1 MTKRTQRVNQL
12 IKKELGGIIARELDL
27 PQGVL
32 VTVTRVETPPNLQI
46 AKVYISVVP
55 DREAG
60 KTLRFLQKN
69 VFYFQQMLNR
79 RLVMRP
85 IPKIVFVEEKATR
98 EAARVEE
105 LMEKLNK
112 ND

>member
-27 PQGVL
+27 PQDVL
-32 VTVTRVETPPNLQI
+32 VTVTRVEALPNLQ
-46 AKVYISVVP
+46 AVKVYISAIP
-55 DREAG
+55 DKETASVM
-60 KTLRFLQKN
+60 LFLQKK

-85 IPKIVFVEEKATR
+85 IPKIVFVEEKATK